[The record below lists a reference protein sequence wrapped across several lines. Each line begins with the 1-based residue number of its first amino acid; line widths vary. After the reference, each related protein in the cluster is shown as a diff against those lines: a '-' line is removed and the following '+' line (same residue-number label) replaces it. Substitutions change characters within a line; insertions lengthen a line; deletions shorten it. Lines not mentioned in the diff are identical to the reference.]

1 MNLSGTYTFQA
12 DQETVWTLLM
22 NPDAIARALPGVDE
36 FIPVEGETDAWHAKV
51 KVSVAAVSGS
61 YIGMVRMSEQQP
73 PNQYR
78 LTVNGEGQQSIIG
91 GSALIK
97 LAYDEA
103 EQQTI
108 LEWDAE
114 ANISG
119 KLARIGQRVIKAA
132 AGMMSNRFF
141 SNLAQ
146 QIPASQQAQNK

>member
-1 MNLSGTYTFQA
+1 
-12 DQETVWTLLM
+12 
-22 NPDAIARALPGVDE
+22 
-36 FIPVEGETDAWHAKV
+36 
-51 KVSVAAVSGS
+51 
-61 YIGMVRMSEQQP
+61 MVRMSEQQP

-108 LEWDAE
+108 LAWDAE

>member
-61 YIGMVRMSEQQP
+61 YIGTVRISEQQP